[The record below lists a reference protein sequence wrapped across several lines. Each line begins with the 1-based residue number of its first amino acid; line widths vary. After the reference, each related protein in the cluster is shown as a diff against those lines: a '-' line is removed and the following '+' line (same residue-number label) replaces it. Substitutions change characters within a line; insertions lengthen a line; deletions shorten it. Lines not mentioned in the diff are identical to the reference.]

1 MIIIEIIKI
10 GYSLFT
16 VNNIK
21 LVLGVA
27 TPQNIITLSTIYQ
40 TTRILIKIL
49 ETVDIIQSFINNNK
63 KKNRY

>member
-49 ETVDIIQSFINNNK
+49 ETVDIIQSFINNKK